1 MKAKSALSA
10 LPSLFALAI
19 CSVTAQ
25 VVALEENNDPW
36 EGFNRKVFAFN
47 DGLDRYVLRPV
58 AVSYNYITPEFVD
71 NSVTSMYSNAGE
83 VLVVANDVAQFKLTQ
98 ALSDTARF
106 IINSTVGFFGVFD
119 VASSIGLERHDEDFG
134 QTLGYWG
141 VGSGPYIVLPFLG
154 PRTVRDVAG
163 NAVDY
168 SSNLSYAYFG
178 NNYAQDAALLGL
190 KIVDLRSDLIAS
202 EGLISG
208 DKYIFFRSAYL
219 QRREYLINDGVSE
232 DAFDDEFDVF
242 GDE

>member
-10 LPSLFALAI
+10 LSSLFALAI

>member
-1 MKAKSALSA
+1 M
-10 LPSLFALAI
+10 
-19 CSVTAQ
+19 
-25 VVALEENNDPW
+25 
-36 EGFNRKVFAFN
+36 
-47 DGLDRYVLRPV
+47 
-58 AVSYNYITPEFVD
+58 
-71 NSVTSMYSNAGE
+71 
-83 VLVVANDVAQFKLTQ
+83 
-98 ALSDTARF
+98 
-106 IINSTVGFFGVFD
+106 
-119 VASSIGLERHDEDFG
+119 
-134 QTLGYWG
+134 
-141 VGSGPYIVLPFLG
+141 PFLG

>member
-19 CSVTAQ
+19 CSVTSP
-25 VVALEENNDPW
+25 VVALEDNNDPW

-58 AVSYNYITPEFVD
+58 AVGYNYITPEFVD

>member
-58 AVSYNYITPEFVD
+58 AVGYNYITPQSID
-71 NSVTSMYSNAGE
+71 NSVTSMYANAGE

-119 VASSIGLERHDEDFG
+119 VASSIGLGRHDEDFG

-141 VGSGPYIVLPFLG
+141 VGSGPYVVLPFLG

-219 QRREYLINDGVSE
+219 QRREYLINDGVSK

>member
-1 MKAKSALSA
+1 MKANSALSA

-19 CSVTAQ
+19 CSVTAP

>member
-19 CSVTAQ
+19 CSVTSQ

-58 AVSYNYITPEFVD
+58 AVGYNYITPEFVD

>member
-106 IINSTVGFFGVFD
+106 FWGF
-119 VASSIGLERHDEDFG
+119 
-134 QTLGYWG
+134 
-141 VGSGPYIVLPFLG
+141 
-154 PRTVRDVAG
+154 
-163 NAVDY
+163 
-168 SSNLSYAYFG
+168 
-178 NNYAQDAALLGL
+178 
-190 KIVDLRSDLIAS
+190 
-202 EGLISG
+202 
-208 DKYIFFRSAYL
+208 
-219 QRREYLINDGVSE
+219 
-232 DAFDDEFDVF
+232 
-242 GDE
+242 

>member
-58 AVSYNYITPEFVD
+58 AVGYNYITPEFVD

>member
-242 GDE
+242 DDE

>member
-106 IINSTVGFFGVFD
+106 IINSTFVFFGVFD

-242 GDE
+242 DDE